1 MISQTMLYLL
11 IECLLSFFKII
22 KTLLYI
28 IYKNKKLFQ
37 YEQKKKKSGLLIIT
51 QVLNVFYLYIKW
63 SWTSNAQ
70 KRKSVNGNHFCKR
83 AFRRNTKKPKK
94 KNRRDIREGIW
105 INYDRQMNTD
115 SIIRLFCNNPKW
127 KWKQCSKALLY
138 NALEADKTRTTP
150 PSMQRRFGVLAL

>member
-51 QVLNVFYLYIKW
+51 QVLNVFYLYIK
-63 SWTSNAQ
+63 
-70 KRKSVNGNHFCKR
+70 
-83 AFRRNTKKPKK
+83 
-94 KNRRDIREGIW
+94 
-105 INYDRQMNTD
+105 
-115 SIIRLFCNNPKW
+115 
-127 KWKQCSKALLY
+127 
-138 NALEADKTRTTP
+138 
-150 PSMQRRFGVLAL
+150 